1 MKLFEKILFKYPLWL
16 SFIISFIIFLFLG
29 FVVFSFFP
37 PMTSK
42 NILVI
47 SSVMSAMFSLLI
59 VLLVF
64 LNRKSDEFWEEAKI
78 VQTLIDEAKTK
89 DEIRS
94 IYNNQFKDLRKKQM
108 GQPHH
113 IILTRMIAIMET
125 KIQFLPEKQKP

>member
-1 MKLFEKILFKYPLWL
+1 MKLLEKILFKYPLWV
-16 SFIISFIIFLFLG
+16 SFVIFFVVFLFLG

-37 PMTSK
+37 PMTRT
-42 NILVI
+42 IMLVV

-64 LNRKSDEFWEEAKI
+64 LSRKSHEFWEEAER

-94 IYNNQFKDLRKKQM
+94 IYNNQFQDLRKKQM
-108 GQPHH
+108 GQPHY
-113 IILTRMIAIMET
+113 IQLTQMIAIMET
-125 KIQFLPEKQKP
+125 KIQFLPEK